1 MACAMTRESS
11 EIDTLAANIAAAIAR
26 PASPVANKESYSP
39 RGAFFELLVMALA
52 NLYAKVPLGT
62 ALFDRAT
69 LKAVI
74 GALDDTE
81 AGRLQNRTEDW
92 IRLEGL
98 VRSLEGQKSYTLN
111 RPSLAV
117 LSTVT
122 AHGRVGE
129 IMERLHQRYL
139 QQPASPELR
148 ALTRD
153 LASYFLSRLGRG

>member
-1 MACAMTRESS
+1 MACAMSRESS

-26 PASPVANKESYSP
+26 PAPPAEARESYST
-39 RGAFFELLVMALA
+39 RGLFLELLVMALA
-52 NLYAKVPLGT
+52 NLYAKVPLGST
-62 ALFDRAT
+62 LFDRAT

-81 AGRLQNRTEDW
+81 AGKLQNRTEDW

-98 VRSLEGQKSYTLN
+98 VRALEGQKSYTLN

-117 LSTVT
+117 LSTAS

-139 QQPASPELR
+139 QQPAPPELR

-153 LASYFLSRLGRG
+153 LASYFMSRLGRA